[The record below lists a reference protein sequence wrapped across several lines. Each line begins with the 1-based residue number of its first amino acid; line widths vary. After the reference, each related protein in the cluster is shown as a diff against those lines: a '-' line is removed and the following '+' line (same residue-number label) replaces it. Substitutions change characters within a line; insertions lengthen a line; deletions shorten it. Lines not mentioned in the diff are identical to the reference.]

1 MRVCFNSTDAVNDIV
16 IAGDTMNLWLYNQV
30 MDSGVVQARRFALPN
45 VSFTDDENTRLSMYL
60 DLTTYVEQMEAN
72 FITGKTDIDTGWDS
86 YIAQLHSL
94 GLDDMCAIYQ
104 AAYDRYAQRSD
115 QL

>member
-1 MRVCFNSTDAVNDIV
+1 
-16 IAGDTMNLWLYNQV
+16 
-30 MDSGVVQARRFALPN
+30 
-45 VSFTDDENTRLSMYL
+45 
-60 DLTTYVEQMEAN
+60 MEAN